1 MIDFHVHSTA
11 SDGTVPPEELAE
23 RGRDFAAMAL
33 TDHDNCDGC
42 ARFLAECERLGVKG
56 RRLAG
61 IELNVEP
68 GEGHGE
74 FHMLG
79 LGIDPAA
86 PCLADFLDEIRAGR
100 NERNGKMIAR
110 LNGLGIPITAE
121 EVGKYANGKIVARPH
136 FARVLIEK
144 GWATGVKDAF
154 ERFLGTGRP
163 AYAPRYRPS
172 QAAAIEAVHAAGGV
186 AVMAHPRFWTDDP
199 EALRRGLVGL
209 MELGLDGIEAIYQ
222 ANEPGETIEHL
233 RIARSLGLIV
243 TAGSD
248 FHGENKPTI
257 HLGMDVDRESEL
269 VGALLGRISS
279 HRALRT

>member
-1 MIDFHVHSTA
+1 MIDLHCHSRC
-11 SDGTVPPEELAE
+11 SDGTLSPEEIAE
-23 RGRDFAAMAL
+23 RGCGFAAFAL
-33 TDHDNCDGC
+33 TDHDTVDG
-42 ARFLAECERLGVKG
+42 AERFLAACRGHSGV
-56 RRLAG
+56 RLAG
-61 IELNVEP
+61 VELSIEP
-68 GEGHGE
+68 GEGYGK
-74 FHMLG
+74 FHLLG
-79 LGIDPAA
+79 LGVDPSNPA
-86 PCLADFLDEIRAGR
+86 LSSFLGRIRDGR
-100 NERNGKMIAR
+100 EERNVEIAR
-110 LNGLGIPITAE
+110 RLEALGMPVTREDLA
-121 EVGKYANGKIVARPH
+121 KYARERIVARPH